1 MPTLKE
7 EETARKQL
15 VEMLNALN
23 TIDPNSLARTEV
35 LGQELSF
42 KDGVPIFSRTLD
54 LFKDLAACNLA
65 NVPKERLDQIQSLA
79 KQALDGFQA
88 IQSFSVSGVSNP
100 AATRDSLIAQI
111 RDQWNGYYVHIT
123 PEIAYSKGQ
132 STDYGQLE
140 REARGAL
147 SQMQAQLAEIKTEKE
162 KGVVEIQGALEQV
175 RRAAAEAGVAQHAIH
190 FRNEAARYEKE
201 ARTWLIAG
209 GLFAIVT
216 VAFAVYGLG
225 SDLAK
230 LGDSVSTA
238 RIVQVIASR
247 VVVLSVLTFGLAWAA
262 RNYSAS
268 RHNLV
273 VNRHRQNAL
282 STFETFAKAASD
294 AQTKDAVLIQATQ
307 SIFCSQPS
315 GFVKADAE
323 VGGSQIVEV
332 VRNMAGTKEP

>member
-1 MPTLKE
+1 MATLE
-7 EETARKQL
+7 EEQQSRKKL
-15 VEMLNALN
+15 VETLGALKA
-23 TIDPNSLARTEV
+23 IEPESLARTDV

-42 KDGVPIFSRTLD
+42 RDGISIFKRTLELFSD
-54 LFKDLAACNLA
+54 LSECNLD
-65 NVPKERLDQIQSLA
+65 NVPQERLQQFQSLA
-79 KQALDGFQA
+79 QQALESFRQ
-88 IQSFSVSGVSNP
+88 IQTFKVSNVSNP
-100 AATRDSLIAQI
+100 AATRDQLIAQI
-111 RDQWNGYYVHIT
+111 RDQWHGYYVHIT
-123 PEIAYSKGQ
+123 PEIAFSKGQ

-147 SQMQAQLAEIKTEKE
+147 TQMREQLTEIRAEKE
-162 KGVVEIQGALEQV
+162 KGIAEIQGALEQV

-190 FRNEAARYEKE
+190 FRNEATGYGKE
-201 ARTWLIAG
+201 ARTWLVVGAIFALATV
-209 GLFAIVT
+209 LFAI
-216 VAFAVYGLG
+216 FGLG

-230 LGDSVSTA
+230 LGDNVSTA
-238 RIVQVIASR
+238 RVVQVIASR
-247 VVVLSVLTFGLAWAA
+247 VVVLSVLTFGLGWAA

-282 STFETFAKAASD
+282 STFETFVKAAGD
-294 AQTKDAVLIQATQ
+294 PQTKDAVLIQATQ

-332 VRNMAGTKEP
+332 VRNLAGAKE